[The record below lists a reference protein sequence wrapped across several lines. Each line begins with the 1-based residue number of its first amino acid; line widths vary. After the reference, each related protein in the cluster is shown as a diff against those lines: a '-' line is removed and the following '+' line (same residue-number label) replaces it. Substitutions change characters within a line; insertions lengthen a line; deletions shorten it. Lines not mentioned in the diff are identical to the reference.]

1 MRRSAP
7 YSPVPGI
14 GAAARR
20 RRPEVGSGVRV
31 SRRPEGALG
40 ALGLAVLLVTA
51 CGAPPEGPGG
61 TAGAKRPA
69 GPVKLLET
77 PAPSGALAPEL
88 SLVRGDPFLSW
99 IETGGG
105 GRREVRFTR
114 LRTPPTAGPGGVLQP
129 VETVTISP
137 GGDPDDGGS
146 ELFANWADRPGAVQ
160 GGDGPGGPAYAWWLA
175 KNGSGPYAYAV
186 HVVRSAD
193 GGSSWE
199 PLGLLHDD
207 DSPTEHGFVTMIPE
221 GPGVRAFW
229 LDGRATA
236 RGEPMALRTVRITDR
251 IERETEEVLDTSV
264 CDCCNTAALATDSGP
279 LVVYRDRTAGEVR
292 DHSAVRRTADG
303 WSDPYPV
310 HRDGWE
316 IAACPVNGPAVGRS
330 GNTLWVAWF
339 TAAPVEGRPAPR
351 VLAAASTDGG
361 RTFGEPVLVDGDGPM
376 GRLDLAVDGTGR
388 AIVSWLG
395 RTGEGEAVIRL
406 RRLVHGRG
414 AGAPLEVARA
424 AGSRASG
431 VPRLLAWGDRLLV
444 AWVEPEEDSPAGA
457 IRLASLPASAVPAP

>member
-1 MRRSAP
+1 MSLA
-7 YSPVPGI
+7 
-14 GAAARR
+14 
-20 RRPEVGSGVRV
+20 
-31 SRRPEGALG
+31 
-40 ALGLAVLLVTA
+40 GLVLLLA
-51 CGAPPEGPGG
+51 AGCGAPPDASDGAP
-61 TAGAKRPA
+61 AGAVPSPA
-69 GPVKLLET
+69 GSGNGAGSVRLLQS

-88 SLVRGDPFLSW
+88 SLVGGDPFLSW
-99 IETGGG
+99 IETG
-105 GRREVRFTR
+105 RRGDQVVRFTR
-114 LRTPPTAGPGGVLQP
+114 LRTAPTAGPEGALLP
-129 VETVTISP
+129 VETVTITP
-137 GGDPDDGGS
+137 GDAPGDEGA

-160 GGDGPGGPAYAWWLA
+160 GGGGPGGPVYAWWLA
-175 KNGSGPYAYAV
+175 KNGPGPYAYAV
-186 HVVRSAD
+186 QVIRSAD
-193 GGSSWE
+193 GGVSWE

-264 CDCCNTAALATDSGP
+264 CDCCNTSAVATEAGP

-292 DHSAVRRTADG
+292 DHSVVRRTEGG
-303 WSDPYPV
+303 WSDPALV

-316 IAACPVNGPAVGRS
+316 IAACPVNGPATGRS
-330 GNTLWVAWF
+330 GDTLWVAWF
-339 TAAPVEGRPAPR
+339 TAGPVDGRPAPR

-361 RTFGEPVLVDGDGPM
+361 RSFGDPILVDGEGPL

-388 AIVSWLG
+388 AVVSWLG
-395 RTGEGEAVIRL
+395 RTEEGDAVIRL
-406 RRLVHGRG
+406 RRLVPGRG
-414 AGAPLEVARA
+414 AGAPMEVARA

-457 IRLASLPASAVPAP
+457 IRLASLPASTVPAP